1 MFYTDY
7 ITNRR
12 VIIMTKTNA
21 MRILDSA
28 KIDYTPYT
36 YEVDE
41 NNLTG
46 VHIAEQIGLNP
57 DFVFKTLVARGDKN
71 GLSVFCIPCAMELD
85 LKKCAAISG
94 NKKVELL
101 PVKELLSN
109 TGYIRGGCS
118 PIGMKKQY
126 PTYMDETALLFE
138 KITVSAGIKGCQ
150 LLVDVQKLINLIGI
164 TTADITA

>member
-1 MFYTDY
+1 
-7 ITNRR
+7 
-12 VIIMTKTNA
+12 MTKTNA

-28 KIDYTPYT
+28 KIQYTPYEYT
-36 YEVDE
+36 PDE
-41 NNLTG
+41 NDLTG
-46 VHIAEQIGLNP
+46 VHIAQQIGLNP

-85 LKKCAAISG
+85 LKKCARVTG
-94 NKKVELL
+94 DKKIELL

-118 PIGMKKQY
+118 PIGLKKPY
-126 PTYMDETALLFE
+126 PTYIDETCLLFE

-150 LLVDVQKLINLIGI
+150 LLLKPDELISLLGM
-164 TTADITA
+164 TVSDLTV

>member
-1 MFYTDY
+1 
-7 ITNRR
+7 
-12 VIIMTKTNA
+12 MTKTNA

-28 KIDYTPYT
+28 KIEYTPYT

-41 NNLTG
+41 NNLAG

-71 GLSVFCIPCAMELD
+71 GLLVFCIPCAMELD
-85 LKKCAAISG
+85 LKKCARVSG
-94 NKKVELL
+94 DKRIELL
-101 PVKELLSN
+101 PVKELLAN

-126 PTYMDETALLFE
+126 PTFIDETALLFD
-138 KITVSAGIKGCQ
+138 KITVSAGIRGCQ
-150 LLVDVQKLINLIGI
+150 LLLDREKLMELIRI
-164 TTADITA
+164 SAADITV

>member
-1 MFYTDY
+1 
-7 ITNRR
+7 
-12 VIIMTKTNA
+12 MTKTNA

-28 KIDYTPYT
+28 KIDYTPYE
-36 YEVDE
+36 YIPDD
-41 NNLTG
+41 NDLTG
-46 VHIAEQIGLNP
+46 VHVASQIGLDS

-85 LKKCAAISG
+85 LKKCAKVTG
-94 NKKVELL
+94 DKKIELL
-101 PVKELLSN
+101 PVKELLTN

-126 PTYMDETALLFE
+126 PTYIDETCQLFD

-150 LLVDVQKLINLIGI
+150 LLLNPEELISLIGM
-164 TTADITA
+164 TVADLTVS